1 MTERFSALLDD
12 AVSEVQPRLA
22 DPVPVLIRRARAQ
35 RFKATA
41 AGALAAVA
49 LLGGG
54 FAVSNELIAANQA
67 QDAAGRS
74 TEPPTPR
81 VVDGKIVAGGL
92 ILPVPPGWKVVER
105 KAAKSCGML
114 ANTVLIGGPDDVGCA
129 TAPIEVSGTRGPI
142 PGGIASVPANPGG
155 AANTDHLVIS
165 IPKMITLPGGEPAWQ
180 TLGSP
185 GLPNTAHDPHGYQN
199 WLTLPW
205 SNVLISLRG
214 DRTEQ
219 QKVINS
225 MRSKPVKATRLV
237 LPKTAKAAELAI
249 VERTIPVTATQ
260 TPPDGDGRSTDPK
273 TITTV
278 LRLLRG
284 QTPAA
289 DSGHGCADGTQPTA
303 QLTLR
308 ARDIRLSQTQ
318 PRGDIKAILED
329 TTTIIITLSDNCREA
344 ASSRGG
350 RVTLSASALA
360 QLKKLLN
367 VGSR

>member
-35 RFKATA
+35 RFKAVA
-41 AGALAAVA
+41 AGTLALAM

-54 FAVSNELIAANQA
+54 IAVGDQLIAANQA

-81 VVDGKIVAGGL
+81 VVDGKIVAGAL

-129 TAPIEVSGTRGPI
+129 TAPIEVSGTRGPY
-142 PGGIASVPANPGG
+142 PGGYVTNVSTNPGG
-155 AANTDHLVIS
+155 AANTDHLIIS
-165 IPKMITLPGGEPAWQ
+165 TPKMITLPGGEPAWQ
-180 TLGSP
+180 IVGPLS
-185 GLPNTAHDPHGYQN
+185 NTAHNPN
-199 WLTLPW
+199 WVTLPW
-205 SNVLISLRG
+205 SKVLISLRV

-237 LPKTAKAAELAI
+237 LPKTAKAAEL
-249 VERTIPVTATQ
+249 TIPVTAQQ
-260 TPPDGDGRSTDPK
+260 TPPDGYGRSTDPK
-273 TITTV
+273 TVTRV
-278 LRLLRG
+278 LRLLRE
-284 QTPAA
+284 QTHVVRN
-289 DSGHGCADGTQPTA
+289 GHGCADGTQPTA
-303 QLTLR
+303 RLTLQ
-308 ARDIRLSQTQ
+308 ARDIGLSQTQ
-318 PRGDIKAILED
+318 PRGDLDAILAD
-329 TTTIIITLSDNCREA
+329 TTTVIITLSDNCREA
-344 ASSRGG
+344 VSSDGG

-360 QLKKLLN
+360 ELKKLLN